1 MFKTNDRQTTQK
13 TQEDKTLV
21 FQRNIY
27 KVQT

>member
-1 MFKTNDRQTTQK
+1 MFKTNDRQTAQK